1 MSNLE
6 LNFKNV
12 AIRNKAPTSENKLY
26 VNKSYGG
33 ENIFAA
39 KDSSG
44 FVLPNCTGYC
54 YGRCLE
60 LGGGVITAPNGDA
73 NQWINNAD
81 NSWGRIKKHANNDFR
96 VRFPGMSKET
106 LKLTQSQAKKLL
118 SLPGWLQPN
127 SIACFDSNGKQSAA
141 TGWNYGDSG
150 GPGHIVTIEQI
161 VYDSYDVSAY
171 VRTVLQELINKHCV
185 NPETIDL
192 HTMYL
197 ELKYGDIKK
206 WFKKYFNIDI
216 DLKIQ
221 ELINKISTVGS
232 IASIIGLVGI
242 VGTIV
247 GIFVSAGLGSGFITK
262 AVIGYFKTMGQM
274 IQILVGILNASGI
287 QGLIEGL
294 KILSQMSFSVNSMTI
309 GIGTS
314 FIVSMFLSI
323 LLPILTSLGLVTG
336 DTAILNILPMLQ
348 RCINEDKLLNGKG
361 WQYTL
366 MSAIYMIIA
375 CTTKD
380 LYECSELDN
389 CSVPTKLF
397 MCSESMAG
405 HPIGTEGYFE
415 YTKYPLLNG
424 LADNDCM
431 QGFIIGTFLTGEI
444 QDQKEGFPWYITN
457 GGYE

>member
-1 MSNLE
+1 MSKLE

-12 AIRNKAPTSENKLY
+12 AIRKTAPTSENKLY

-81 NSWGRIKKHANNDFR
+81 SSWGRIKKHANNDFR

-150 GPGHIVTIEQI
+150 GPGHVVTIEQI
-161 VYDSYDVSAY
+161 VYDSYDVSSNLSA
-171 VRTVLQELINKHCV
+171 VLQELINKHCV
-185 NPETIDL
+185 NPETIDPYA
-192 HTMYL
+192 MYL

-221 ELINKISTVGS
+221 ELINKISTIGS
-232 IASIIGLVGI
+232 IASIIGLIGI

-247 GIFVSAGLGSGFITK
+247 GIIASLAGSGFITK
-262 AVIGYFKTMGQM
+262 FVIGYFQTIGAMIKTF
-274 IQILVGILNASGI
+274 VGILNTSGI
-287 QGLIEGL
+287 QGLIAFLEM
-294 KILSQMSFSVNSMTI
+294 LSTIKLSVGSMTI
-309 GIGTS
+309 AYGTS
-314 FIVSMFLSI
+314 FIVSIFLSI
-323 LLPILTSLGLVTG
+323 LIPILTSLGLITG

-361 WQYTL
+361 WAYTL
-366 MSAIYMIIA
+366 ISAIYMVIA
-375 CTTKD
+375 CTTED
-380 LYECSELDN
+380 LYECGELDN

-431 QGFIIGTFLTGEI
+431 QGFIIGTFLTGDI

-457 GGYE
+457 GGNE

>member
-73 NQWINNAD
+73 NQWIDNAD
-81 NSWGRIKKHANNDFR
+81 KSWGRIKKHANNDFR

-161 VYDSYDVSAY
+161 VYDSYDVSSNLRA
-171 VRTVLQELINKHCV
+171 VLQELINKHCV
-185 NPETIDL
+185 NPETIDPY
-192 HTMYL
+192 TMYL

-221 ELINKISTVGS
+221 ELINTISTVGS
-232 IASIIGLVGI
+232 IASIIGLIAI
-242 VGTIV
+242 VGTIL
-247 GIFVSAGLGSGFITK
+247 GIIVSLAGSGAIPIVVITYSK
-262 AVIGYFKTMGQM
+262 VIGGM
-274 IQILVGILNASGI
+274 IQILGGILNTFGV

-294 KILSQMSFSVNSMTI
+294 KILSEMTFGINSITI
-309 GIGTS
+309 ATGTS
-314 FIVSMFLSI
+314 FIVLIFLSI
-323 LLPILTSLGLVTG
+323 LIPILTSLGLITG

-361 WQYTL
+361 WAYTL
-366 MSAIYMIIA
+366 MSAIYMVIA
-375 CTTKD
+375 CTTED
-380 LYECSELDN
+380 LYECGELDN
-389 CSVPTKLF
+389 CTVPTKLF

>member
-1 MSNLE
+1 MSKLE

-73 NQWINNAD
+73 NQWIDNAD

-197 ELKYGDIKK
+197 ELKYGDIKQ

-216 DLKIQ
+216 DLKIKK
-221 ELINKISTVGS
+221 LINTISTVGS

-242 VGTIV
+242 VGTV
-247 GIFVSAGLGSGFITK
+247 
-262 AVIGYFKTMGQM
+262 
-274 IQILVGILNASGI
+274 VGILALLAGSGALPRFVIEYFKVMGAMIDLLRSWLSKYGI
-287 QGLIEGL
+287 QVVIQFLEM
-294 KILSQMSFSVNSMTI
+294 LSTIKLSVNSMTI
-309 GIGTS
+309 ASGTS
-314 FIVSMFLSI
+314 FIVSIFLSI
-323 LLPILTSLGLVTG
+323 LFPILTSLGLITG

-366 MSAIYMIIA
+366 MSAIYMVIA
-375 CTTKD
+375 CTTED

-424 LADNDCM
+424 LADDDCM
-431 QGFIIGTFLTGEI
+431 QGFIIGTFLTGDI

>member
-1 MSNLE
+1 MSKLE

-26 VNKSYGG
+26 VNKNYGG

-73 NQWINNAD
+73 NQWIDNAD
-81 NSWGRIKKHANNDFR
+81 KSWGRIKKHANNDFR

-141 TGWNYGDSG
+141 TGWNYGNSG

-161 VYDSYDVSAY
+161 VYDSYDVSSNLSA
-171 VRTVLQELINKHCV
+171 VLQELINKHCV
-185 NPETIDL
+185 NPETIDPY
-192 HTMYL
+192 TMYL

-216 DLKIQ
+216 DLKIK
-221 ELINKISTVGS
+221 ELINTISTIGS

-247 GIFVSAGLGSGFITK
+247 GIIASGVGPGVIPT
-262 AVIGYFKTMGQM
+262 AVIGYFKTIGRF
-274 IQILVGILNASGI
+274 IEIFIGILNASGI

-294 KILSQMSFSVNSMTI
+294 KILSEMGLSIGSMTVI
-309 GIGTS
+309 SGTS
-314 FIVSMFLSI
+314 LIVSIFLSI
-323 LLPILTSLGLVTG
+323 LIPILTSLGLITG

-361 WQYTL
+361 WAYTL
-366 MSAIYMIIA
+366 ISAIYMVIA
-375 CTTKD
+375 CTTED
-380 LYECSELDN
+380 LYECGELDN

-431 QGFIIGTFLTGEI
+431 QGFIIGTFLTGDI

-457 GGYE
+457 GGNE

>member
-12 AIRNKAPTSENKLY
+12 AIRSKAPTSENKLY

-73 NQWINNAD
+73 NQWIDNAD
-81 NSWGRIKKHANNDFR
+81 KSWGRIKKHANNDFR

-141 TGWNYGDSG
+141 TGWNYGNSG

-161 VYDSYDVSAY
+161 VYDSYDVSSNLRA
-171 VRTVLQELINKHCV
+171 VLQELINKHCV
-185 NPETIDL
+185 NPETIDPY
-192 HTMYL
+192 TMYL

-216 DLKIQ
+216 DLKIE
-221 ELINKISTVGS
+221 ELINTISTIGS
-232 IASIIGLVGI
+232 IASIIGLIGI
-242 VGTIV
+242 VGTVV
-247 GIFVSAGLGSGFITK
+247 GILASLAGSGFIPK
-262 AVIGYFKTMGQM
+262 FVIEYFKVMGAM
-274 IQILVGILNASGI
+274 IKTLGGILNTSGI
-287 QGLIEGL
+287 QGLIAFLEM
-294 KILSQMSFSVNSMTI
+294 LSTIKLSVNSMTI
-309 GIGTS
+309 ASGTS
-314 FIVSMFLSI
+314 FIVSMFISI
-323 LLPILTSLGLVTG
+323 LFPILTSLGLITG

-366 MSAIYMIIA
+366 MSAIYMVIA
-375 CTTKD
+375 CTTED
-380 LYECSELDN
+380 LYECGELDN

-424 LADNDCM
+424 LADDDCM
-431 QGFIIGTFLTGEI
+431 QGFIIGTFLTGDI

>member
-1 MSNLE
+1 MSKLE

-26 VNKSYGG
+26 VNKNYGG

-73 NQWINNAD
+73 NQWIDNAD
-81 NSWGRIKKHANNDFR
+81 KSWGRIKKHANNDFR

-141 TGWNYGDSG
+141 TGWNYGDPG

-161 VYDSYDVSAY
+161 VYDSYDVSSNLSA
-171 VRTVLQELINKHCV
+171 VLQELINKHCV
-185 NPETIDL
+185 NPETIDPY
-192 HTMYL
+192 TMYL

-216 DLKIQ
+216 DLKIK
-221 ELINKISTVGS
+221 ELINKISTIGS
-232 IASIIGLVGI
+232 IASIIGLIGI

-247 GIFVSAGLGSGFITK
+247 GIIASGVGPGVIPT
-262 AVIGYFKTMGQM
+262 AVIGYFKTIGRF
-274 IQILVGILNASGI
+274 IEIFIGILNASGI

-294 KILSQMSFSVNSMTI
+294 KILSEMGLSIGSMTVI
-309 GIGTS
+309 SGTS
-314 FIVSMFLSI
+314 FIVSIFLSI
-323 LLPILTSLGLVTG
+323 LIPILTSLGLITG

-361 WQYTL
+361 WAYTL
-366 MSAIYMIIA
+366 ISAIYMVIA
-375 CTTKD
+375 CTTED
-380 LYECSELDN
+380 LYECGELDN

-431 QGFIIGTFLTGEI
+431 QGFIIGTFLTGDI

-457 GGYE
+457 GGNE

>member
-12 AIRNKAPTSENKLY
+12 AIRDKAPTSENKLY
-26 VNKSYGG
+26 VNKSYGC

-73 NQWINNAD
+73 NQWIDNAD

-150 GPGHIVTIEQI
+150 GPGHVATIEQI

-185 NPETIDL
+185 NPETIDPY
-192 HTMYL
+192 TMYL

-232 IASIIGLVGI
+232 IASIIGLIGI

-247 GIFVSAGLGSGFITK
+247 GIIASGVGFGVIPT
-262 AVIGYFKTMGQM
+262 AVIGYFKTIGRF
-274 IQILVGILNASGI
+274 IEILIGILNASGI

-294 KILSQMSFSVNSMTI
+294 KILSEMTFGVGSI
-309 GIGTS
+309 TIASGTS
-314 FIVSMFLSI
+314 FIVSIFLSI
-323 LLPILTSLGLVTG
+323 LIPILTSLGLITG

-366 MSAIYMIIA
+366 MSAIYMVIA
-375 CTTKD
+375 CTSED
-380 LYECSELDN
+380 LYECSELDD

-457 GGYE
+457 GGNE

>member
-73 NQWINNAD
+73 NQWIDNAD
-81 NSWGRIKKHANNDFR
+81 KSWGRIKKHANNDFR
-96 VRFPGMSKET
+96 IRFPGMSKET

-141 TGWNYGDSG
+141 TGWNYGNSG

-192 HTMYL
+192 YTMYL
-197 ELKYGDIKK
+197 ELKYGDIKQ

-221 ELINKISTVGS
+221 ELINKISTIGS
-232 IASIIGLVGI
+232 IASIIGLIGI
-242 VGTIV
+242 VGTVV
-247 GIFVSAGLGSGFITK
+247 GILALLAGSGAIAP
-262 AVIGYFKTMGQM
+262 AVIGYFKAMGGM
-274 IQILVGILNASGI
+274 IQILIGALNASGI

-294 KILSQMSFSVNSMTI
+294 KVLSTMKLSVNSITI
-309 GIGTS
+309 ASGTS
-314 FIVSMFLSI
+314 FIVSIFLSI
-323 LLPILTSLGLVTG
+323 LFPILTALGLITG

-366 MSAIYMIIA
+366 MSAIYMVIA
-375 CTTKD
+375 CTSED
-380 LYECSELDN
+380 LYECGELDN
-389 CSVPTKLF
+389 CTVPTKLF

-424 LADNDCM
+424 LADDDCM
-431 QGFIIGTFLTGEI
+431 QGFIIGTFLTGDI

>member
-73 NQWINNAD
+73 NQWIDNAD
-81 NSWGRIKKHANNDFR
+81 KSWGRIKKHANNDFR

-141 TGWNYGDSG
+141 TGWNYGDYG

-161 VYDSYDVSAY
+161 VYDSYDVSSNLRA
-171 VRTVLQELINKHCV
+171 VLQELINKHCV
-185 NPETIDL
+185 NPETIDPY
-192 HTMYL
+192 TMYL
-197 ELKYGDIKK
+197 ELKYGDIKQ
-206 WFKKYFNIDI
+206 WFKKYFNINI
-216 DLKIQ
+216 DQKIK
-221 ELINKISTVGS
+221 ELAQTISAAGS
-232 IASIIGLVGI
+232 IASIISLLGI
-242 VGTIV
+242 LGVTI
-247 GIFVSAGLGSGFITK
+247 GIIVSLGGSGVIPGV
-262 AVIGYFKTMGQM
+262 VIGYFRSIGEM
-274 IQILVGILNASGI
+274 IKVLVYSLNNLGI
-287 QGLIEGL
+287 QGLTKLLGM
-294 KILSQMSFSVNSMTI
+294 LSKMTL
-309 GIGTS
+309 
-314 FIVSMFLSI
+314 FISI
-323 LLPILTSLGLVTG
+323 LLPILAYLGLVTG
-336 DTAILNILPMLQ
+336 DTTILNILPMLQ

-361 WQYTL
+361 WAYTL
-366 MSAIYMIIA
+366 MSAIYMVIA
-375 CTTKD
+375 CTTED
-380 LYECSELDN
+380 LYECGELDN

-424 LADNDCM
+424 LANDDCM
-431 QGFIIGTFLTGEI
+431 QGFIIGTFLTGDI
-444 QDQKEGFPWYITN
+444 QDQKESFPWYITN

>member
-1 MSNLE
+1 
-6 LNFKNV
+6 
-12 AIRNKAPTSENKLY
+12 
-26 VNKSYGG
+26 
-33 ENIFAA
+33 
-39 KDSSG
+39 
-44 FVLPNCTGYC
+44 
-54 YGRCLE
+54 
-60 LGGGVITAPNGDA
+60 
-73 NQWINNAD
+73 
-81 NSWGRIKKHANNDFR
+81 
-96 VRFPGMSKET
+96 MSKET

-197 ELKYGDIKK
+197 ELKYGDIKQ

-221 ELINKISTVGS
+221 ELINKISTIGS

-242 VGTIV
+242 VGTV
-247 GIFVSAGLGSGFITK
+247 
-262 AVIGYFKTMGQM
+262 
-274 IQILVGILNASGI
+274 VGILALLAGSGALPKFLI
-287 QGLIEGL
+287 EYFKVMGAMIKTLGGILNTSGVQGLIAFL
-294 KILSQMSFSVNSMTI
+294 KMLSTIKLSINSMTI
-309 GIGTS
+309 ASGTS

-323 LLPILTSLGLVTG
+323 LLPILTSLGLITG

-366 MSAIYMIIA
+366 MSAIYMVIA
-375 CTTKD
+375 CTSED

-389 CSVPTKLF
+389 CTVPTKLF

-431 QGFIIGTFLTGEI
+431 QGFIIGTFLTGDI

>member
-12 AIRNKAPTSENKLY
+12 AIRDKAPTSENKLY

-73 NQWINNAD
+73 NQWIDNAD

-150 GPGHIVTIEQI
+150 GPGHVATIEQI

-171 VRTVLQELINKHCV
+171 VRTVLQELVNKHCV
-185 NPETIDL
+185 NPEIIDL

-221 ELINKISTVGS
+221 ELINKISTIGS
-232 IASIIGLVGI
+232 IASIIGLIGI

-247 GIFVSAGLGSGFITK
+247 GIIASGVGFGVIPS
-262 AVIGYFKTMGQM
+262 AVIGYFKTMGRF
-274 IQILVGILNASGI
+274 IEILVGILNASGV

-294 KILSQMSFSVNSMTI
+294 KILSEMTFGINSMTI

-314 FIVSMFLSI
+314 FIVSIFLSI
-323 LLPILTSLGLVTG
+323 LLPILTSLGLITG

-366 MSAIYMIIA
+366 MSAIYMVIA
-375 CTTKD
+375 CTSED
-380 LYECSELDN
+380 LYECSELDD

-457 GGYE
+457 GGNE

>member
-1 MSNLE
+1 MSKLE

-26 VNKSYGG
+26 INKSYGG

-73 NQWINNAD
+73 NQWIDNAD

-197 ELKYGDIKK
+197 ELKYGDIKQ

-216 DLKIQ
+216 DLKIKK
-221 ELINKISTVGS
+221 LINTISTVGS

-242 VGTIV
+242 VGTV
-247 GIFVSAGLGSGFITK
+247 
-262 AVIGYFKTMGQM
+262 
-274 IQILVGILNASGI
+274 VGILALLAGSGALPRFVIEYFKVMGAMIDLLRSWLSKYGI
-287 QGLIEGL
+287 QVVIQFLEM
-294 KILSQMSFSVNSMTI
+294 LSTIKLSVNSMTI
-309 GIGTS
+309 ASGTS
-314 FIVSMFLSI
+314 FIVSIFLSI
-323 LLPILTSLGLVTG
+323 LFPILTSLGLITG

-366 MSAIYMIIA
+366 MSAIYMVIA
-375 CTTKD
+375 CTTED

-424 LADNDCM
+424 LADDDCM

>member
-12 AIRNKAPTSENKLY
+12 AIRDKAPTSENKLY

-73 NQWINNAD
+73 NQWIDNAD

-150 GPGHIVTIEQI
+150 GPGHIITIEQI
-161 VYDSYDVSAY
+161 VYDSYDVSSNLRA
-171 VRTVLQELINKHCV
+171 VLQELINKHCV
-185 NPETIDL
+185 NPETIDPY
-192 HTMYL
+192 TMYL

-247 GIFVSAGLGSGFITK
+247 GIIASGVGFGVIPS
-262 AVIGYFKTMGQM
+262 AVIGYFKTMGRM
-274 IQILVGILNASGI
+274 IQILIGILNASGI

-294 KILSQMSFSVNSMTI
+294 KILSEMTFGINSMTI
-309 GIGTS
+309 AVGTS
-314 FIVSMFLSI
+314 FIVSIFLSI
-323 LLPILTSLGLVTG
+323 LLPILTSLGLITG

-361 WQYTL
+361 WAYTL
-366 MSAIYMIIA
+366 ISAIYMVIA
-375 CTTKD
+375 CTTEN
-380 LYECSELDN
+380 LYECGELDN

>member
-60 LGGGVITAPNGDA
+60 LSGGVITAPNGDA
-73 NQWINNAD
+73 NQWIDNAD

-171 VRTVLQELINKHCV
+171 VRTVLQELIHKNCV

-192 HTMYL
+192 YTMYL
-197 ELKYGDIKK
+197 ELKYGNIKQ

-221 ELINKISTVGS
+221 ELINKISTIGS
-232 IASIIGLVGI
+232 IASIIGLIGI
-242 VGTIV
+242 VGTVV
-247 GIFVSAGLGSGFITK
+247 GIIASFASPEIMTG
-262 AVIGYFKTMGQM
+262 AVIGYFHTMKTMIKTLGH
-274 IQILVGILNASGI
+274 ILSKYGIH
-287 QGLIEGL
+287 GLIVGL
-294 KILSQMSFSVNSMTI
+294 EVLSEMTLTI
-309 GIGTS
+309 GSTTIAYGIS
-314 FIVSMFLSI
+314 LVASMFLSI
-323 LLPILTSLGLVTG
+323 LIPILTSLGLITG

-375 CTTKD
+375 CTTED

-389 CSVPTKLF
+389 CTVPTKLF

-424 LADNDCM
+424 LADDDCM

>member
-1 MSNLE
+1 MSKLE

-12 AIRNKAPTSENKLY
+12 AIRKKAPTSENKLY

-73 NQWINNAD
+73 NQWIDNAD
-81 NSWGRIKKHANNDFR
+81 KSWGRIKKHANNDFR

-150 GPGHIVTIEQI
+150 GPGHVVTIEQI
-161 VYDSYDVSAY
+161 VYDSYGVSSN
-171 VRTVLQELINKHCV
+171 VNTVLQELINKHCV
-185 NPETIDL
+185 NPEIIDPY
-192 HTMYL
+192 TMYI
-197 ELKYGDIKK
+197 ELKYGSIKP

-216 DLKIQ
+216 DLKIK
-221 ELINKISTVGS
+221 ELINKISTAGS
-232 IASIIGLVGI
+232 IASIIGLIGV

-247 GIFVSAGLGSGFITK
+247 GIIASLTSPGIIPGVVT
-262 AVIGYFKTMGQM
+262 GYFTLIKSM
-274 IQILVGILNASGI
+274 IKALGGILSKFGI
-287 QGLIEGL
+287 QGLIIGL
-294 KILSQMSFSVNSMTI
+294 ELLSQMSFGVGSTTI
-309 GIGTS
+309 AYGTP
-314 FIVSMFLSI
+314 FVVSIFLSI
-323 LLPILTSLGLVTG
+323 ILPILASLGLLTG

-366 MSAIYMIIA
+366 ISAIYMVIA
-375 CTTKD
+375 CTSED
-380 LYECSELDN
+380 LYECGELDN

>member
-1 MSNLE
+1 MSKLE

-26 VNKSYGG
+26 INKSYGG

-60 LGGGVITAPNGDA
+60 LSGGVITAPNGDA
-73 NQWINNAD
+73 NQWIDNAD
-81 NSWGRIKKHANNDFR
+81 KSWGRIKKHANNDFR

-216 DLKIQ
+216 DLKIE
-221 ELINKISTVGS
+221 ELINTISTIGS
-232 IASIIGLVGI
+232 IASIIGLIGI
-242 VGTIV
+242 VGTVV
-247 GIFVSAGLGSGFITK
+247 GIVVSLTSPEIISG
-262 AVIGYFKTMGQM
+262 AVIGYFRSMRTMINLLRSWLGKY
-274 IQILVGILNASGI
+274 GI
-287 QGLIEGL
+287 QGLIIGL
-294 KILSQMSFSVNSMTI
+294 EVLSEMTLTVGSTTI
-309 GIGTS
+309 AYGTS
-314 FIVSMFLSI
+314 LIVSIFLSI

-366 MSAIYMIIA
+366 MSAIYMVIA
-375 CTTKD
+375 CTTED
-380 LYECSELDN
+380 LYECGELDN
-389 CSVPTKLF
+389 CTVPTKLF

-424 LADNDCM
+424 LADDDCM
-431 QGFIIGTFLTGEI
+431 QGFIIGTFLTGDI

>member
-12 AIRNKAPTSENKLY
+12 AIRSKAPTSENKLY

-73 NQWINNAD
+73 NQWIDNAD
-81 NSWGRIKKHANNDFR
+81 KSWGRIKKHANNDFR
-96 VRFPGMSKET
+96 VRFLGMSKET

-141 TGWNYGDSG
+141 TGWNYGNSG

-161 VYDSYDVSAY
+161 VYDSYDVSSNLRA
-171 VRTVLQELINKHCV
+171 VLQELINKHCV
-185 NPETIDL
+185 NPETIDPY
-192 HTMYL
+192 TMYL

-216 DLKIQ
+216 DLKIE
-221 ELINKISTVGS
+221 ELINTISTIGS
-232 IASIIGLVGI
+232 IASIIGLIGI
-242 VGTIV
+242 VGTVV
-247 GIFVSAGLGSGFITK
+247 GILASLAGSGFIPK
-262 AVIGYFKTMGQM
+262 FVIEYFKVMGAM
-274 IQILVGILNASGI
+274 IKTLGGILNTSGI
-287 QGLIEGL
+287 QGLIAFLEM
-294 KILSQMSFSVNSMTI
+294 LSTIKLSVNSMTI
-309 GIGTS
+309 ASGTS
-314 FIVSMFLSI
+314 FIVSMFISI
-323 LLPILTSLGLVTG
+323 LFPILTSLGLITG

-366 MSAIYMIIA
+366 MSAIYMVIA
-375 CTTKD
+375 CTTED
-380 LYECSELDN
+380 LYECGELDN

-424 LADNDCM
+424 LADDDCM
-431 QGFIIGTFLTGEI
+431 QGFIIGTFLTGDI

>member
-1 MSNLE
+1 MSKLE

-44 FVLPNCTGYC
+44 LVLPNCTGYC

-60 LGGGVITAPNGDA
+60 LSGGVITAPNGDG

-141 TGWNYGDSG
+141 TGWSYGDSG

-171 VRTVLQELINKHCV
+171 VRTVLQELVNKHCV

-197 ELKYGDIKK
+197 ELKYGDTKR

-232 IASIIGLVGI
+232 IASIIGLIGTVGA
-242 VGTIV
+242 IV
-247 GIFVSAGLGSGFITK
+247 GILASFAGSGIIPQ
-262 AVIGYFKTMGQM
+262 AVISYFKAMGGM
-274 IQILVGILNASGI
+274 IQILVGALNASGI

-294 KILSQMSFSVNSMTI
+294 KILSTMKLSIGSMTI
-309 GIGTS
+309 GYGTS
-314 FIVSMFLSI
+314 FIVSIFLSI
-323 LLPILTSLGLVTG
+323 LLPILTSLGLITG

-366 MSAIYMIIA
+366 MSAIYMVIA
-375 CTTKD
+375 CTTED

-424 LADNDCM
+424 LADGDCM

>member
-1 MSNLE
+1 MSKLE

-12 AIRNKAPTSENKLY
+12 AIRDKAPTSENKLY

-60 LGGGVITAPNGDA
+60 LGGGVITAPNGNA
-73 NQWINNAD
+73 NQWIDNAD
-81 NSWGRIKKHANNDFR
+81 DSWGRIKKHANNDFR

-141 TGWNYGDSG
+141 TGWNYGDPG

-232 IASIIGLVGI
+232 IASIIGLIGI
-242 VGTIV
+242 VGTVV
-247 GIFVSAGLGSGFITK
+247 GIIASGVGFGVIPS
-262 AVIGYFKTMGQM
+262 AVIGYFKTIGRF
-274 IQILVGILNASGI
+274 IQILIGILNASGI

-294 KILSQMSFSVNSMTI
+294 KVLSEMTFGIGSMTI
-309 GIGTS
+309 ASGTS
-314 FIVSMFLSI
+314 FIVSIFLSI
-323 LLPILTSLGLVTG
+323 LIPILTSLGLITG

-366 MSAIYMIIA
+366 MSAIYMVIA
-375 CTTKD
+375 CTSED
-380 LYECSELDN
+380 LYECGELDN

>member
-12 AIRNKAPTSENKLY
+12 AIRDKAPTSENKLY

-73 NQWINNAD
+73 NQWIDNAD

-150 GPGHIVTIEQI
+150 GPGHVATIEQI

-185 NPETIDL
+185 NPETINPY
-192 HTMYL
+192 TMYL

-221 ELINKISTVGS
+221 ELINKISTIGS
-232 IASIIGLVGI
+232 IASIIGLIGI
-242 VGTIV
+242 VGTVV
-247 GIFVSAGLGSGFITK
+247 GIIASGVGFGVIPS
-262 AVIGYFKTMGQM
+262 AVIGYFKTMGRY
-274 IQILVGILNASGI
+274 IQILGAYINAFGI
-287 QGLIEGL
+287 QGLIGWLE
-294 KILSQMSFSVNSMTI
+294 ILSSIKLSVNSMTI
-309 GIGTS
+309 ISGTTL
-314 FIVSMFLSI
+314 IVSVFLSI
-323 LLPILTSLGLVTG
+323 LFPILTSLGLITG

-366 MSAIYMIIA
+366 MSAIYMVIA
-375 CTTKD
+375 CTTED
-380 LYECSELDN
+380 LYECGELDN

-457 GGYE
+457 GGNE

>member
-73 NQWINNAD
+73 NQWIDNAD
-81 NSWGRIKKHANNDFR
+81 KSWGRIKKHANNDFR

-192 HTMYL
+192 YTMYL

-216 DLKIQ
+216 DLKIE

-232 IASIIGLVGI
+232 IASIIGLVGT
-242 VGTIV
+242 VGVIV
-247 GIFVSAGLGSGFITK
+247 GILASFAGSGVIAP
-262 AVIGYFKTMGQM
+262 AVIGYFKTMGRM
-274 IQILVGILNASGI
+274 IQILIGALNASGI

-294 KILSQMSFSVNSMTI
+294 KVLSTMKLSIGSMTI
-309 GIGTS
+309 GYGTS
-314 FIVSMFLSI
+314 FIVSIFLSI
-323 LLPILTSLGLVTG
+323 LFPILTSLGLITG

-375 CTTKD
+375 CTTED

-431 QGFIIGTFLTGEI
+431 QGFIIGTFLTGDI

>member
-1 MSNLE
+1 MKYKIGS
-6 LNFKNV
+6 
-12 AIRNKAPTSENKLY
+12 
-26 VNKSYGG
+26 
-33 ENIFAA
+33 
-39 KDSSG
+39 
-44 FVLPNCTGYC
+44 
-54 YGRCLE
+54 
-60 LGGGVITAPNGDA
+60 
-73 NQWINNAD
+73 
-81 NSWGRIKKHANNDFR
+81 R
-96 VRFPGMSKET
+96 VRVTNP
-106 LKLTQSQAKKLL
+106 
-118 SLPGWLQPN
+118 
-127 SIACFDSNGKQSAA
+127 
-141 TGWNYGDSG
+141 YSG
-150 GPGHIVTIEQI
+150 GNFDDGDIVTIEQI

-197 ELKYGDIKK
+197 ELKYGDIKQ

-221 ELINKISTVGS
+221 ELINKISTLGS
-232 IASIIGLVGI
+232 IASIIGLVGT
-242 VGTIV
+242 VGVIV
-247 GIFVSAGLGSGFITK
+247 GILASFAGSGVIAP
-262 AVIGYFKTMGQM
+262 AVIGYFKAMGGM
-274 IQILVGILNASGI
+274 IQILIGALNASGI

-294 KILSQMSFSVNSMTI
+294 KVLSTMKLSIGSMTI
-309 GIGTS
+309 SYGTS

-375 CTTKD
+375 CTTED
-380 LYECSELDN
+380 LYECGELDN
-389 CSVPTKLF
+389 CTVPTKLF
-397 MCSESMAG
+397 
-405 HPIGTEGYFE
+405 GTEGYFE
-415 YTKYPLLNG
+415 YTKYPLLTG

-431 QGFIIGTFLTGEI
+431 QGFIIGTFLTGDI

>member
-73 NQWINNAD
+73 NQWIDNAD
-81 NSWGRIKKHANNDFR
+81 KSWGRIKKHANNDFR

-161 VYDSYDVSAY
+161 VYDSYDVSSNLRA
-171 VRTVLQELINKHCV
+171 VLQELINKHCV
-185 NPETIDL
+185 NPETIDPY
-192 HTMYL
+192 TMYL

-216 DLKIQ
+216 DLKIK
-221 ELINKISTVGS
+221 ELINTISTVGS
-232 IASIIGLVGI
+232 IASIIGLIAI
-242 VGTIV
+242 VGTIL
-247 GIFVSAGLGSGFITK
+247 GIIVSLAGSGAIPIVVITYSK
-262 AVIGYFKTMGQM
+262 VIGGM
-274 IQILVGILNASGI
+274 IQILGGILNTFGV

-294 KILSQMSFSVNSMTI
+294 KILSEMTFGINSITI
-309 GIGTS
+309 ATGTS
-314 FIVSMFLSI
+314 FIVLIFLSI
-323 LLPILTSLGLVTG
+323 LIPILTSLGLITG

-361 WQYTL
+361 WAYTL
-366 MSAIYMIIA
+366 MSAIYMVIA
-375 CTTKD
+375 CTTED
-380 LYECSELDN
+380 LYECGELDN
-389 CSVPTKLF
+389 CTVPTKLF

>member
-73 NQWINNAD
+73 NQWIDNAD
-81 NSWGRIKKHANNDFR
+81 KSWGRIKKHANNDFR

-171 VRTVLQELINKHCV
+171 VRTVLQELVNKHCV

-216 DLKIQ
+216 DLKIE

-232 IASIIGLVGI
+232 IASIIGLIGTVG
-242 VGTIV
+242 VIV
-247 GIFVSAGLGSGFITK
+247 GILASFAGSGVIAP
-262 AVIGYFKTMGQM
+262 AVIGYFKAMGGM
-274 IQILVGILNASGI
+274 IQILIGALNASGI

-294 KILSQMSFSVNSMTI
+294 KVLSTMKLSIGSMTI
-309 GIGTS
+309 GYGTS
-314 FIVSMFLSI
+314 FIVSIFLSI
-323 LLPILTSLGLVTG
+323 LFPILTSLGLITG

-366 MSAIYMIIA
+366 MSAIYMVIA
-375 CTTKD
+375 CTTED

-431 QGFIIGTFLTGEI
+431 QGFIIGTFLTGDI

>member
-12 AIRNKAPTSENKLY
+12 AIRDKAPTSENKLY

-73 NQWINNAD
+73 NQWIDNAD

-161 VYDSYDVSAY
+161 VYDSYDVSSNLSA
-171 VRTVLQELINKHCV
+171 VLQELINKHCV
-185 NPETIDL
+185 NPETIDPYA
-192 HTMYL
+192 MYL
-197 ELKYGDIKK
+197 ELKYGDIKE

-221 ELINKISTVGS
+221 ELINKISTLGS
-232 IASIIGLVGI
+232 IASIIGLIGI

-247 GIFVSAGLGSGFITK
+247 GMLASLAGFGSIPNI
-262 AVIGYFKTMGQM
+262 VIGYFKVLGTMIKTLG
-274 IQILVGILNASGI
+274 GILNTLGT
-287 QGLIEGL
+287 QGFIELL
-294 KILSQMSFSVNSMTI
+294 KILMNMKFGVGSITI
-309 GIGTS
+309 AYGTP
-314 FIVSMFLSI
+314 FIASIFLSI
-323 LLPILTSLGLVTG
+323 LIPILTSLGLITG

-361 WQYTL
+361 WAYTL
-366 MSAIYMIIA
+366 MSAIYMVIA
-375 CTTKD
+375 CTSEN
-380 LYECSELDN
+380 LYECGELDN

-457 GGYE
+457 GGNE

>member
-150 GPGHIVTIEQI
+150 GPGHIITIEQI
-161 VYDSYDVSAY
+161 VYDSYDVSANL
-171 VRTVLQELINKHCV
+171 RAVLQELINKHCV
-185 NPETIDL
+185 NPETIDPY
-192 HTMYL
+192 TMYL
-197 ELKYGDIKK
+197 ELKYGDTKR

-216 DLKIQ
+216 DLKIE
-221 ELINKISTVGS
+221 ELINKISTIGS

-242 VGTIV
+242 VGAIV
-247 GIFVSAGLGSGFITK
+247 AIIASLAGSG
-262 AVIGYFKTMGQM
+262 VIPGFVIRYFKTIGEL
-274 IQILVGILNASGI
+274 IKVLGFTLSNFGI
-287 QGLIEGL
+287 QGLIEML
-294 KILSQMSFSVNSMTI
+294 EILSTINLHVGSMTI
-309 GIGTS
+309 GYGTS
-314 FIVSMFLSI
+314 FIVSTFLLI
-323 LLPILTSLGLVTG
+323 LLPILTSLGLITG

-361 WQYTL
+361 WAYTL

-375 CTTKD
+375 CTTED
-380 LYECSELDN
+380 LYECGELDN

-424 LADNDCM
+424 LADGDCM

>member
-73 NQWINNAD
+73 NQWIDNAD
-81 NSWGRIKKHANNDFR
+81 KSWGRIKKHANNDFR

-192 HTMYL
+192 YTMYL

-216 DLKIQ
+216 DLKIE
-221 ELINKISTVGS
+221 ELINTISTIGS

-247 GIFVSAGLGSGFITK
+247 GIVVSLTSPEIMTG
-262 AVIGYFKTMGQM
+262 AVIGYFRLIRTMIKTLG
-274 IQILVGILNASGI
+274 GILNKFGA
-287 QGLIEGL
+287 QGLIIGL
-294 KILSQMSFSVNSMTI
+294 QLLSEMTLSVGSVTI
-309 GIGTS
+309 AFGTP

-323 LLPILTSLGLVTG
+323 LLPILTSLGLITG

-375 CTTKD
+375 CTTED

-431 QGFIIGTFLTGEI
+431 QGFIIGTFLTGDI

>member
-12 AIRNKAPTSENKLY
+12 AIRDKAPTSENKLY

-73 NQWINNAD
+73 NQWIDNAD

-150 GPGHIVTIEQI
+150 GPGHVATIEQI

-185 NPETIDL
+185 NPETINPY
-192 HTMYL
+192 TMYL
-197 ELKYGDIKK
+197 ELKYGDIKQ

-221 ELINKISTVGS
+221 ELINKISTIGS
-232 IASIIGLVGI
+232 IASIIGLIGI
-242 VGTIV
+242 VGTVV
-247 GIFVSAGLGSGFITK
+247 GIIASGVGFGVIPS
-262 AVIGYFKTMGQM
+262 AVIGYFKTMGRY
-274 IQILVGILNASGI
+274 IQILGAYINAFGI
-287 QGLIEGL
+287 QGLIGWLE
-294 KILSQMSFSVNSMTI
+294 ILSSIKLSVNSMTI
-309 GIGTS
+309 ISGTTL
-314 FIVSMFLSI
+314 IVSVFLSI
-323 LLPILTSLGLVTG
+323 LFPILTSLGLITG

-366 MSAIYMIIA
+366 MSAIYMVIA
-375 CTTKD
+375 CTSED
-380 LYECSELDN
+380 LYECSELDD

-457 GGYE
+457 GGNE

>member
-73 NQWINNAD
+73 NQWIDNAD
-81 NSWGRIKKHANNDFR
+81 KSWGRIKKHANNDFR

-141 TGWNYGDSG
+141 TGWNYGDPG

-161 VYDSYDVSAY
+161 VYDSYDVSSNLRA
-171 VRTVLQELINKHCV
+171 VLQELINKHCV
-185 NPETIDL
+185 NPETIDPY
-192 HTMYL
+192 TMYL

-216 DLKIQ
+216 DLKIE

-232 IASIIGLVGI
+232 IASIIGLIGI
-242 VGTIV
+242 VGTIL
-247 GIFVSAGLGSGFITK
+247 GIIVSLAGSGAIPIVVITYSK
-262 AVIGYFKTMGQM
+262 VIGGM
-274 IQILVGILNASGI
+274 IQILGGILNTFGI

-294 KILSQMSFSVNSMTI
+294 KILSKMTFGINSITVAT
-309 GIGTS
+309 GTS
-314 FIVSMFLSI
+314 FIVLIFLSI
-323 LLPILTSLGLVTG
+323 LIPILTSLGLITG

-361 WQYTL
+361 WAYTL
-366 MSAIYMIIA
+366 MSAIYMVIA
-375 CTTKD
+375 CTTED
-380 LYECSELDN
+380 LYECGELDN

>member
-1 MSNLE
+1 MSKLE

-141 TGWNYGDSG
+141 TGWNYGDPG

-161 VYDSYDVSAY
+161 VYDSYDVSSNLSA
-171 VRTVLQELINKHCV
+171 VLQELINKHCV
-185 NPETIDL
+185 NPETIDPY
-192 HTMYL
+192 TMYL

-216 DLKIQ
+216 DLKIK
-221 ELINKISTVGS
+221 ELINTISTIGS

-247 GIFVSAGLGSGFITK
+247 GILASSAGPGVITH
-262 AVIGYFKTMGQM
+262 AVIGYFKTMGRM
-274 IQILVGILNASGI
+274 IQILGGILNTFGI

-294 KILSQMSFSVNSMTI
+294 KILSEMTFGANSMTI
-309 GIGTS
+309 AIGTS
-314 FIVSMFLSI
+314 FIVSIFLSI

-361 WQYTL
+361 WAYTL
-366 MSAIYMIIA
+366 ISAIYMIIA
-375 CTTKD
+375 CTTED
-380 LYECSELDN
+380 LYECGELDN

-431 QGFIIGTFLTGEI
+431 QGFIIGTFLTGDI
-444 QDQKEGFPWYITN
+444 QDQKESFPWYITN

>member
-12 AIRNKAPTSENKLY
+12 AIRKKAPTSENKLY

-161 VYDSYDVSAY
+161 VYDSYDVSSNLRA
-171 VRTVLQELINKHCV
+171 VLQELINKHCV
-185 NPETIDL
+185 NPETIDPY
-192 HTMYL
+192 TMYL

-216 DLKIQ
+216 DLKIKK
-221 ELINKISTVGS
+221 LINT
-232 IASIIGLVGI
+232 IIL
-242 VGTIV
+242 
-247 GIFVSAGLGSGFITK
+247 
-262 AVIGYFKTMGQM
+262 
-274 IQILVGILNASGI
+274 
-287 QGLIEGL
+287 
-294 KILSQMSFSVNSMTI
+294 
-309 GIGTS
+309 
-314 FIVSMFLSI
+314 
-323 LLPILTSLGLVTG
+323 ILT
-336 DTAILNILPMLQ
+336 IL
-348 RCINEDKLLNGKG
+348 
-361 WQYTL
+361 
-366 MSAIYMIIA
+366 
-375 CTTKD
+375 
-380 LYECSELDN
+380 
-389 CSVPTKLF
+389 
-397 MCSESMAG
+397 
-405 HPIGTEGYFE
+405 
-415 YTKYPLLNG
+415 
-424 LADNDCM
+424 
-431 QGFIIGTFLTGEI
+431 
-444 QDQKEGFPWYITN
+444 
-457 GGYE
+457 

>member
-1 MSNLE
+1 MSKLE

-60 LGGGVITAPNGDA
+60 LSGGVITAPNGDA
-73 NQWINNAD
+73 NQWIDNAD
-81 NSWGRIKKHANNDFR
+81 KSWGRIKKHANNDFR

-216 DLKIQ
+216 DLKIE
-221 ELINKISTVGS
+221 ELINTISTVGS
-232 IASIIGLVGI
+232 IASIIGLIGI
-242 VGTIV
+242 VGTVV
-247 GIFVSAGLGSGFITK
+247 GIVVSLTSPEIISG
-262 AVIGYFKTMGQM
+262 AVIGYFRSMRTMINLLRSWLGKY
-274 IQILVGILNASGI
+274 GI
-287 QGLIEGL
+287 QGLIIGL
-294 KILSQMSFSVNSMTI
+294 EVLSEMTLTVRSTTI
-309 GIGTS
+309 AYGTS
-314 FIVSMFLSI
+314 LIVSMFLSI

-366 MSAIYMIIA
+366 MSAIYMVIA
-375 CTTKD
+375 CTTED
-380 LYECSELDN
+380 LYECGELDN
-389 CSVPTKLF
+389 CTVPTKLF

-424 LADNDCM
+424 LADDDCM
-431 QGFIIGTFLTGEI
+431 QGFIIGTFLTGDI

>member
-1 MSNLE
+1 
-6 LNFKNV
+6 
-12 AIRNKAPTSENKLY
+12 
-26 VNKSYGG
+26 
-33 ENIFAA
+33 
-39 KDSSG
+39 
-44 FVLPNCTGYC
+44 
-54 YGRCLE
+54 
-60 LGGGVITAPNGDA
+60 
-73 NQWINNAD
+73 
-81 NSWGRIKKHANNDFR
+81 
-96 VRFPGMSKET
+96 
-106 LKLTQSQAKKLL
+106 
-118 SLPGWLQPN
+118 
-127 SIACFDSNGKQSAA
+127 
-141 TGWNYGDSG
+141 
-150 GPGHIVTIEQI
+150 
-161 VYDSYDVSAY
+161 
-171 VRTVLQELINKHCV
+171 
-185 NPETIDL
+185 
-192 HTMYL
+192 MYL
-197 ELKYGDIKK
+197 ELKYGDIKQ

-221 ELINKISTVGS
+221 ELINKISTLGS

-247 GIFVSAGLGSGFITK
+247 GIIVSLTDPGVIPGV
-262 AVIGYFKTMGQM
+262 VIGYFRAMGEMIKTLGYT
-274 IQILVGILNASGI
+274 LSNFGI
-287 QGLIEGL
+287 QGLIVWLEL
-294 KILSQMSFSVNSMTI
+294 LSKMKFVVGSMTI
-309 GIGTS
+309 PYGTP
-314 FIVSMFLSI
+314 FIVSIFLSI

-366 MSAIYMIIA
+366 MSAIYMVIA
-375 CTTKD
+375 CTSED
-380 LYECSELDN
+380 LYECGELDN
-389 CSVPTKLF
+389 CTVPTKLF

>member
-26 VNKSYGG
+26 INKSYGG

-73 NQWINNAD
+73 NQWIDNAD
-81 NSWGRIKKHANNDFR
+81 KSWGRIKKHANNDFR

-141 TGWNYGDSG
+141 TGWNYGNSG

-192 HTMYL
+192 YTMYL

-221 ELINKISTVGS
+221 ELINKISTLGS
-232 IASIIGLVGI
+232 IASIIGLVGT
-242 VGTIV
+242 VGVIV
-247 GIFVSAGLGSGFITK
+247 GILASFAGSGVIAP
-262 AVIGYFKTMGQM
+262 AVIGYFKAMGGM
-274 IQILVGILNASGI
+274 IQILIGALNASGI

-294 KILSQMSFSVNSMTI
+294 KVLSTMKLSIGSMTI
-309 GIGTS
+309 SYGTS

-323 LLPILTSLGLVTG
+323 LFPILTSLGLITG

-375 CTTKD
+375 CTTED

-431 QGFIIGTFLTGEI
+431 QGFIIGTFLTGDI

>member
-26 VNKSYGG
+26 INKSYGG

-161 VYDSYDVSAY
+161 VYDSYDVSANL
-171 VRTVLQELINKHCV
+171 RAVLQELINKHCV
-185 NPETIDL
+185 NPETIDPY
-192 HTMYL
+192 TMYL

-221 ELINKISTVGS
+221 ELINKISTIGS
-232 IASIIGLVGI
+232 IASIIGLIGI
-242 VGTIV
+242 VGVIV
-247 GIFVSAGLGSGFITK
+247 GIIASLAGSGVIPSYVIFYFKSIA
-262 AVIGYFKTMGQM
+262 AVIKTLGHA
-274 IQILVGILNASGI
+274 LSNFGI
-287 QGLIEGL
+287 QGLIVWLE
-294 KILSQMSFSVNSMTI
+294 ILSEANF
-309 GIGTS
+309 GIGSITIAYGTP
-314 FIVSMFLSI
+314 FIVSIFLSI
-323 LLPILTSLGLVTG
+323 LLPILTSLGLITG

-361 WQYTL
+361 WAYTL
-366 MSAIYMIIA
+366 ISAIYMIIA
-375 CTTKD
+375 CTTED
-380 LYECSELDN
+380 LYECGELDN

-424 LADNDCM
+424 LADDDCM

>member
-26 VNKSYGG
+26 VNKNYGG

-60 LGGGVITAPNGDA
+60 LSGGVITAPDGDA

-141 TGWNYGDSG
+141 TGWNYGNSG

-161 VYDSYDVSAY
+161 VYDSYNVSSNLRA
-171 VRTVLQELINKHCV
+171 VLQELINKHCV
-185 NPETIDL
+185 NPETI
-192 HTMYL
+192 HPYTMYL
-197 ELKYGDIKK
+197 ELKYGNIKQ

-216 DLKIQ
+216 DLKIK
-221 ELINKISTVGS
+221 ELINKISTAGL
-232 IASIIGLVGI
+232 IASIISLVGI
-242 VGTIV
+242 IGATVAIIV
-247 GIFVSAGLGSGFITK
+247 SLASSG
-262 AVIGYFKTMGQM
+262 VIPTVAIKYFQM
-274 IQILVGILNASGI
+274 IEAMLKALGYSLNTIGI
-287 QGLIEGL
+287 QGLIAWLETA
-294 KILSQMSFSVNSMTI
+294 TI
-309 GIGTS
+309 SI
-314 FIVSMFLSI
+314 SI
-323 LLPILTSLGLVTG
+323 LLPILGSLGLLTE

-380 LYECSELDN
+380 LYECGELDN
-389 CSVPTKLF
+389 CTVPTKLF

-424 LADNDCM
+424 LADDDCM
-431 QGFIIGTFLTGEI
+431 QGFIIGTFLTGDI

>member
-1 MSNLE
+1 MSKLE

-26 VNKSYGG
+26 INKSYGG

-73 NQWINNAD
+73 NQWIDNAD
-81 NSWGRIKKHANNDFR
+81 KSWGRIKKHANNDFR

-161 VYDSYDVSAY
+161 VYDNYDVSAY

-197 ELKYGDIKK
+197 ELKYGDIKE

-221 ELINKISTVGS
+221 ELINTISTVGS

-247 GIFVSAGLGSGFITK
+247 GILASLAGFGFIPK
-262 AVIGYFKTMGQM
+262 FVIEYFKVM
-274 IQILVGILNASGI
+274 
-287 QGLIEGL
+287 E
-294 KILSQMSFSVNSMTI
+294 
-309 GIGTS
+309 
-314 FIVSMFLSI
+314 
-323 LLPILTSLGLVTG
+323 
-336 DTAILNILPMLQ
+336 
-348 RCINEDKLLNGKG
+348 
-361 WQYTL
+361 
-366 MSAIYMIIA
+366 
-375 CTTKD
+375 
-380 LYECSELDN
+380 
-389 CSVPTKLF
+389 
-397 MCSESMAG
+397 
-405 HPIGTEGYFE
+405 
-415 YTKYPLLNG
+415 
-424 LADNDCM
+424 
-431 QGFIIGTFLTGEI
+431 
-444 QDQKEGFPWYITN
+444 
-457 GGYE
+457 